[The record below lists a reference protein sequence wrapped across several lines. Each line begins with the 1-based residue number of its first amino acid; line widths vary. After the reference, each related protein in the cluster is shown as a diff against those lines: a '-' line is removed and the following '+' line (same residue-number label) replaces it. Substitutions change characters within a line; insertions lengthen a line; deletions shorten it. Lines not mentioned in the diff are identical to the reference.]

1 MISGIVTE
9 DLDLLVTIEVFDGNG
24 VLRSLE
30 AVLDTGFNG
39 DLALPRDVI
48 LELGLAYRGKLSW
61 ILATGQEETM
71 SNYDGAVS
79 WHGQSRDVEV
89 VETASESD
97 PGDGFGH
104 RKQTNRRCPNRRR
117 SADRRKPVNMLHD
130 ETKHGLNIEPLALGD
145 YFNDAIG

>member
-9 DLDLLVTIEVFDGNG
+9 DLDLLVTIEIFDGNG

-89 VETASESD
+89 VETASESILGMALVIGSKLTVD
-97 PGDGFGH
+97 ARIGGE
-104 RKQTNRRCPNRRR
+104 
-117 SADRRKPVNMLHD
+117 VL
-130 ETKHGLNIEPLALGD
+130 IEENP
-145 YFNDAIG
+145 

>member
-9 DLDLLVTIEVFDGNG
+9 DLDLLVTIEIFDGNG

-61 ILATGQEETM
+61 ILATGQEESM

-79 WHGQSRDVEV
+79 WHGQSRDVVV
-89 VETASESD
+89 VETASESILGMALVIGSKLTVD
-97 PGDGFGH
+97 ARIGGE
-104 RKQTNRRCPNRRR
+104 
-117 SADRRKPVNMLHD
+117 VL
-130 ETKHGLNIEPLALGD
+130 IEENP
-145 YFNDAIG
+145 

>member
-89 VETASESD
+89 VETASESILGMALVIGSKLTVD
-97 PGDGFGH
+97 ARIGGE
-104 RKQTNRRCPNRRR
+104 
-117 SADRRKPVNMLHD
+117 VL
-130 ETKHGLNIEPLALGD
+130 IEENP
-145 YFNDAIG
+145 